1 MFSYKIFG
9 WFAII
14 LTILFGLYN
23 ECESHEYVEKR
34 SRWSMNV
41 SERFDYKKRRFCSV
55 PVWFLV
61 LVALA
66 LTFSFNVNAY
76 TTYAFF
82 SLLALYALFMF
93 F

>member
-1 MFSYKIFG
+1 MFSYKNFG
-9 WFAII
+9 LFALI

-66 LTFSFNVNAY
+66 LTFTFNVNKY
-76 TTYAFF
+76 TTYASV
-82 SLLALYALFMF
+82 SLLVLYTLFIF